1 MRGNYCAVSSCR
13 VHARQ
18 LAGLRLSSD
27 VYSALLA
34 GTDVESCLEGW
45 AKDIGSQT
53 GVSRRQR
60 LCQLCGADYG
70 DEMHLVF
77 ECHGL
82 TDLRVCK
89 HFPGAPDY
97 AAVHVAASYVAGCPI
112 FRCKREE
119 DAGT

>member
-1 MRGNYCAVSSCR
+1 M
-13 VHARQ
+13 HARQ

-45 AKDIGSQT
+45 AKDIGSQI
-53 GVSRRQR
+53 GVSTRQR

-82 TDLRVCK
+82 ADLREQ
-89 HFPGAPDY
+89 FASMIQERQTMQQFMWQPAMLQ
-97 AAVHVAASYVAGCPI
+97 VAQFLDASV
-112 FRCKREE
+112 KRMQELDP
-119 DAGT
+119 DAGSNN